1 MTQITSSGIGPVGGT
16 ELSASLALRR
26 AWACWAA
33 LLIVPFVFFV
43 WLVWHLSKNPQG
55 ASYAGAV
62 KWFAAASIY
71 LVVVV
76 PGSMFWRGHL
86 FRDYW
91 LGRPVAPAKYVSAT
105 ISVGL
110 ALAVG
115 GIFSLA
121 GCLVTGLLMP
131 NLIPAALALLL
142 YAIHWPTGRAMVTTA
157 GGAADAAFYEE
168 PT

>member
-1 MTQITSSGIGPVGGT
+1 MTQINSSGQGSHFGTGLTAPV
-16 ELSASLALRR
+16 ALRR
-26 AWACWAA
+26 AWACWGV
-33 LLIVPFVFFV
+33 LLAVPFVLFV
-43 WLVWHLSKNPQG
+43 WMVWHLANG
-55 ASYAGAV
+55 AAGVSHAGAV
-62 KWFAAASIY
+62 RWFVMASAY

-91 LGRPVAPAKYVSAT
+91 LGRPVAPGKYVSAT
-105 ISVGL
+105 VSVGV
-110 ALAVG
+110 ALAAG

-121 GCLVTGLLMP
+121 GCWMTGMFMP
-131 NLIPAALALLL
+131 NLIPAALALLI

-157 GGAADAAFYEE
+157 GGAADAALYEE